1 MNRYYFSSLTLTARK
16 YIVSNTVITKLR
28 VHELAKLVN
37 QSNKTI
43 ITLLET
49 EFQLEIKSHASSV
62 DADIVEKVV
71 ARFKAPVQETAVAK
85 AAPAKSAEKPVATP
99 PQQPAA
105 TTKRVPTYTPPQQ
118 PQKQSHTA
126 TTNASPARRTSG
138 AYNPPSTQATTNAA
152 SSTTGKQGQ
161 KTAAQTTAVPVT
173 ATKPAKQEVE
183 VPQEPEVVVFDGT
196 LTVRE
201 LASLIKQKET
211 DIIKHLFMKGIMVNV
226 NQTLDYDA
234 MFDIAKGFG
243 MAPERKIKEDMSL
256 VEIASGL
263 EKADVDATTGA
274 ASSTEI
280 TRSPVISIMGHVDH
294 GKTSLLDA
302 IRETRQRIVDS
313 EAGGITQ
320 SIGAYCVEKDGQRIV
335 FLDTPG
341 HEAFT
346 SMRMRGAKATDI
358 AVLVVAADDGV
369 MPQTIEAINH
379 AKAAGI
385 PLIVAVNKIDKEGA
399 DPDRVLTALMQHGVT
414 PEKWGGDVITVEVSA
429 LQRLGIDDLLENI
442 VVLAELMELKADPTA
457 VGEGVIIEASL
468 HKQKGPIASILVQKG
483 TLRVGDNLLMGS
495 VGGRVRA
502 LLDETGNRLQ
512 EAGPST
518 PVEILGLNDV
528 PRAGEPFIVYTD
540 DKAFKQALAS
550 AKISDRDQRLS
561 ARNRNAGG
569 LTRSLDDENKK
580 ELRVVLK
587 ADTQGSLEAA
597 LASINR
603 LGTAEVQVNVLHAA
617 TGDITEADVMLAT
630 ASEAV
635 IVGFNA
641 REDVNAVRIAEQE
654 NVVIHRFDIIYHMVE
669 RIEKLMLGQLDADV
683 VEVESGKA
691 EVRALFSVGKQ
702 NVVAGCMVQEG
713 KLVRNGKITVLRNGK
728 PVHEGQIQALKRFKD
743 DVRDVAQGFECGVS
757 LAKYNELQEGDI
769 LVCVVQEERKR
780 TQL

>member
-1 MNRYYFSSLTLTARK
+1 MPETTIA
-16 YIVSNTVITKLR
+16 KLR

-43 ITLLET
+43 MTLLET
-49 EFQLEIKSHASSV
+49 EYKLVMKSHASSV
-62 DADIVEKVV
+62 DAAIAEKII
-71 ARFKAPVQETAVAK
+71 AKFKTPIKESPK
-85 AAPAKSAEKPVATP
+85 LAEKPATPTKTATPTNPTSATVASPTKPTVVAAAPTATKPSVATRANP
-99 PQQPAA
+99 TP
-105 TTKRVPTYTPPQQ
+105 TTQASGAKRVTTYTPPQKSGNAPYNSSHQ
-118 PQKQSHTA
+118 QRRPAGTQSPLLGT
-126 TTNASPARRTSG
+126 PA
-138 AYNPPSTQATTNAA
+138 PNAA
-152 SSTTGKQGQ
+152 TNGGKGKATVVST
-161 KTAAQTTAVPVT
+161 P
-173 ATKPAKQEVE
+173 KPAKPEPVVPTVMETVE
-183 VPQEPEVVVFDGT
+183 FEGT

-201 LASLIKQKET
+201 LASLIQQKET
-211 DIIKHLFMKGIMVNV
+211 DIIRHLFMKGIMVNV

-234 MFDIAKGFG
+234 MFDVARGFEIE
-243 MAPERKIKEDMSL
+243 PSRKKKDDMSL
-256 VEIASGL
+256 VEISSGL
-263 EKADVDATTGA
+263 DKAEETT
-274 ASSTEI
+274 STSI

-302 IRETRQRIVDS
+302 IRETRQRIVDG

-320 SIGAYCVEKDGQRIV
+320 TIGAYCVEKEGQRIV

-358 AVLVVAADDGV
+358 AILVVAADDGV

-385 PLIVAVNKIDKEGA
+385 PIIVAVNKIDKEGA
-399 DPDRVLTALMQHGVT
+399 DPDRVLTALMSHGVT

-442 VVLAELMELKADPTA
+442 VVLSELMELKADPTA

-468 HKQKGPIASILVQKG
+468 HKQKGPIASILVQNG

-502 LLDETGNRLQ
+502 LLDEAGNRLQ

-528 PRAGEPFIVYTD
+528 PRAGEPFIVYSD
-540 DKAFKQALAS
+540 DKAFKQALS
-550 AKISDRDQRLS
+550 TAKITDRDARLS

-597 LASINR
+597 LGSINK
-603 LGTAEVQVNVLHAA
+603 LGTTEVQVNVLHAA

-635 IVGFNA
+635 IIGFNA

-669 RIEKLMLGQLDADV
+669 RIEKLMLGQLDAEI
-683 VEVESGKA
+683 VESESGKA

-702 NVVAGCMVQEG
+702 SVVAGCMVQEG
-713 KLVRNGKITVLRNGK
+713 KLVRNGKITVLRAGK
-728 PVHEGQIQALKRFKD
+728 VVHEGQMQALKRFKD
-743 DVRDVAQGFECGVS
+743 DVREVAQGFECGVS
-757 LAKYNELQEGDI
+757 LAKYNELEEGDI

>member
-1 MNRYYFSSLTLTARK
+1 M
-16 YIVSNTVITKLR
+16 SNTVITKLR

-37 QSNKTI
+37 QSNKAI

-71 ARFKAPVQETAVAK
+71 ARFKTPVQETATPK
-85 AAPAKSAEKPVATP
+85 TAPTKSTEKPVTAT

-118 PQKQSHTA
+118 PQKQSQSA
-126 TTNASPARRTSG
+126 TTTTASPARRTSG
-138 AYNPPSTQATTNAA
+138 AYNPPATQATANA
-152 SSTTGKQGQ
+152 SSATGKQGT
-161 KTAAQTTAVPVT
+161 KVAAQTTAIPVAK
-173 ATKPAKQEVE
+173 ATKQEVE

-243 MAPERKIKEDMSL
+243 MAPERKVKEDMSL

-263 EKADVDATTGA
+263 DKADGDATTSA
-274 ASSTEI
+274 ASSKEI

-320 SIGAYCVEKDGQRIV
+320 SIGAYCVEKNGQRIV

-358 AVLVVAADDGV
+358 AILVVAADDGV

-442 VVLAELMELKADPTA
+442 VVLAELMELTADPTA

-683 VEVESGKA
+683 IEVESGKA

>member
-1 MNRYYFSSLTLTARK
+1 M
-16 YIVSNTVITKLR
+16 SNTVITKLR

-49 EFQLEIKSHASSV
+49 EYRLEIKSHASSV
-62 DADIVEKVV
+62 DADVVEKVI
-71 ARFKAPVQETAVAK
+71 ARFKTPVQEA
-85 AAPAKSAEKPVATP
+85 AAPKPASQKTVEKPAVKPSVSTPSATVTSTV
-99 PQQPAA
+99 PAA
-105 TTKRVPTYTPPQQ
+105 KRVPTYTPPQQ
-118 PQKQSHTA
+118 QSKSSNA
-126 TTNASPARRTSG
+126 TSNQSSARRTSG
-138 AYNPPSTQATTNAA
+138 AYNPPAATSTPSASTGKHGQQKPAA
-152 SSTTGKQGQ
+152 SQ
-161 KTAAQTTAVPVT
+161 PVAPT
-173 ATKPAKQEVE
+173 VVAKPVKQEPE
-183 VPQEPEVVVFDGT
+183 VPQEPEIVIFDGT

-243 MAPERKIKEDMSL
+243 MAPQRKIKEDMSL

-263 EKADVDATTGA
+263 DKAESDTTTDAV
-274 ASSTEI
+274 SSKEI

-358 AVLVVAADDGV
+358 AILVVAADDGV

-502 LLDETGNRLQ
+502 LLDEAGNRLQ

-540 DKAFKQALAS
+540 DKAFKQALSS
-550 AKISDRDQRLS
+550 AKVSDRDQRLS

-603 LGTAEVQVNVLHAA
+603 LGTTEVQVNVLHAA

-757 LAKYNELQEGDI
+757 LTKYNELEEGDI

>member
-1 MNRYYFSSLTLTARK
+1 MPETTTAK
-16 YIVSNTVITKLR
+16 MR

-37 QSNKTI
+37 HPNKTI
-43 ITLLET
+43 MTLLET
-49 EFQLEIKSHASSV
+49 EYQLVLKSHASSI
-62 DADIVEKVV
+62 DAPIAKKIIAHFAKPKTETP
-71 ARFKAPVQETAVAK
+71 KAPEKQAVATK
-85 AAPAKSAEKPVATP
+85 AHHAAVTSKPTASAQSASTSVKQASTPVTTGNAN
-99 PQQPAA
+99 QQQNGA
-105 TTKRVPTYTPPQQ
+105 KRVTTYTPPQKSGQQ
-118 PQKQSHTA
+118 PYNAGTQQRRPAGTPSPLLAQPATGGGRNQKSA
-126 TTNASPARRTSG
+126 PVV
-138 AYNPPSTQATTNAA
+138 ST
-152 SSTTGKQGQ
+152 
-161 KTAAQTTAVPVT
+161 P
-173 ATKPAKQEVE
+173 KPAKPEPVVIPVMTEVE
-183 VPQEPEVVVFDGT
+183 FDGT

-201 LASLIKQKET
+201 LAALIQQKET
-211 DIIKHLFMKGIMVNV
+211 DIIRHLFMKGIMVNV
-226 NQTLDYDA
+226 NQTLDFDA
-234 MFDIAKGFG
+234 MFDVARGFEIE
-243 MAPERKIKEDMSL
+243 PSRKVKEDMSL

-263 EKADVDATTGA
+263 DKTEETTS
-274 ASSTEI
+274 ASM

-302 IRETRQRIVDS
+302 IRETRQRIVDG

-320 SIGAYCVEKDGQRIV
+320 TIGAYCVEKEGHRIV

-358 AVLVVAADDGV
+358 AILVVAADDGV

-399 DPDRVLTALMQHGVT
+399 DPDRVLTALMSHGVT

-442 VVLAELMELKADPTA
+442 VVLSELMELKADPTA
-457 VGEGVIIEASL
+457 VAEGVIIEASL
-468 HKQKGPIASILVQKG
+468 HKQKGPIASILVQNG

-502 LLDETGNRLQ
+502 LLDEAGNRLQ

-528 PRAGEPFIVYTD
+528 PRAGEPFIVYPD
-540 DKAFKQALAS
+540 DKAFKQALS
-550 AKISDRDQRLS
+550 QAKITDRDARLS

-597 LASINR
+597 LGSINK
-603 LGTAEVQVNVLHAA
+603 LGTTEVQVNVLHAA

-635 IVGFNA
+635 IIGFNA
-641 REDVNAVRIAEQE
+641 REDVNAGRIAEQE

-669 RIEKLMLGQLDADV
+669 RIEKLMLGQLDA
-683 VEVESGKA
+683 EIVESESGRA
-691 EVRALFSVGKQ
+691 EVRVLFSVGKQ
-702 NVVAGCMVQEG
+702 AVVAGCMVQEG
-713 KLVRNGKITVLRNGK
+713 KLVRSGKVTVLRSGK
-728 PVHEGQIQALKRFKD
+728 VVHEGQIQALKRFKD
-743 DVRDVAQGFECGVS
+743 DVREVAQGFECGVS
-757 LAKYNELQEGDI
+757 LAKYNELEEGDI
-769 LVCVVQEERKR
+769 LVCVVQEERQR
-780 TQL
+780 TEL